1 MSSVSTEQQQ
11 ICARNYPQIQKAR
24 RNLKHLII
32 WKRWKF
38 LLAPITTNSNGE
50 TWCKIVSAY
59 SNNCPMTRSYP
70 SYALTL
76 VWALSKKDKT
86 SSHLIQKKEIG
97 CNIYAENTQCLDAKK
112 KIRAKGWILKNTR
125 IRSSLGQKSLSPW
138 ISIQYWSSEWV
149 SVSRPYSI
157 LGSNR
162 QRNWQVRDRSG
173 ATQGGR
179 AQRDSLPARPQ
190 LKPAVTLSSVLIP
203 VHGRKWIDIETQRS
217 HDQQCYQTSKVM
229 TRLLRHDQTVPR
241 EIEEAV
247 LFDDVLEE
255 CRKKKFD
262 GASQWSLN
270 DWKLFKITVYG
281 CNFKA
286 RSGERIAIFTKHGH
300 MLPFST
306 THCLP
311 FLLRKR
317 YVWKRRRS
325 ST

>member
-97 CNIYAENTQCLDAKK
+97 CNIYTENTQCLDAKRRFERK
-112 KIRAKGWILKNTR
+112 DGFSR
-125 IRSSLGQKSLSPW
+125 IRGSGPVLDKKVCRHE
-138 ISIQYWSSEWV
+138 Y
-149 SVSRPYSI
+149 RYSI
-157 LGSNR
+157 EVLNESLF
-162 QRNWQVRDRSG
+162 RDRTASWVRIVSG
-173 ATQGGR
+173 IDKYVTEAVQTKEEEH
-179 AQRDSLPARPQ
+179 RDSARPQ

-203 VHGRKWIDIETQRS
+203 VHGGKWIDIETQRS

-229 TRLLRHDQTVPR
+229 TWLPRHDQTV
-241 EIEEAV
+241 
-247 LFDDVLEE
+247 LG
-255 CRKKKFD
+255 K
-262 GASQWSLN
+262 
-270 DWKLFKITVYG
+270 
-281 CNFKA
+281 
-286 RSGERIAIFTKHGH
+286 
-300 MLPFST
+300 
-306 THCLP
+306 
-311 FLLRKR
+311 LRKQFYLTTSWKNAGRKSSMVLRNGHSTIGSSSKLR
-317 YVWKRRRS
+317 YIGAILKLAQEKGLQFLPNTVTCYRS
-325 ST
+325 LRDTACRFYWESGMYENEGGALHNI

>member
-97 CNIYAENTQCLDAKK
+97 CNICAENTQCLDAKRRFERKDGFSRIRGSGPVLDK
-112 KIRAKGWILKNTR
+112 KICRHEYR
-125 IRSSLGQKSLSPW
+125 
-138 ISIQYWSSEWV
+138 
-149 SVSRPYSI
+149 YSI
-157 LGSNR
+157 EVLNESLF
-162 QRNWQVRDRSG
+162 RDRTASWVRIVSG
-173 ATQGGR
+173 IDKYVTEAVQPKEEEH
-179 AQRDSLPARPQ
+179 RDSARPQ

-229 TRLLRHDQTVPR
+229 TWLLRHDQTV
-241 EIEEAV
+241 
-247 LFDDVLEE
+247 LGKL
-255 CRKKKFD
+255 RKQFYLTTSWKNAGRKKFD

-270 DWKLFKITVYG
+270 DWKLFKITVYW